1 MAFFDGD
8 PYVGTVTSLRPPE
21 EDDSPDIADDGV
33 WFTVTFEDKT
43 VEDYTYENI
52 LPLLIADDQKKY
64 GLLSNKDWVIA
75 KKMYKILSENLQSGS
90 ACARSPDFFLS
101 ERPNK
106 LEQIICV
113 SVLIFEANHFILIV
127 PAVSLYMYD
136 TLSTKFYQVFV
147 TLWLFTII

>member
-1 MAFFDGD
+1 M
-8 PYVGTVTSLRPPE
+8 GTVTSLRPPE

-90 ACARSPDFFLS
+90 ACARSPDFLKSLFSFRTTQQVRADNMRKRFNLRRNRMS
-101 ERPNK
+101 
-106 LEQIICV
+106 
-113 SVLIFEANHFILIV
+113 
-127 PAVSLYMYD
+127 VSLYMYD
-136 TLSTKFYQVFV
+136 TLPTKFYQVFV
-147 TLWLFTII
+147 TLWRFTLI